1 MNFEI
6 MMIEVWGKCK
16 LLFDVELVVLIN
28 ENKMILLQ
36 MMLMYINFYGKFLLV
51 LKLDWVEKRVYYE
64 MNILSGSLLMF

>member
-28 ENKMILLQ
+28 ENEMILVQ